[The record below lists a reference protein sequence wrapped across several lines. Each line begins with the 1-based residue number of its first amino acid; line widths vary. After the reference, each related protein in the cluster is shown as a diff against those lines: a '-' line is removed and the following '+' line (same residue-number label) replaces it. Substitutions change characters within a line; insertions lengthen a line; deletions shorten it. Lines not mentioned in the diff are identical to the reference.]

1 MDDTDDTL
9 QLGVNLQ
16 AMVDEFEKMLQV
28 LSADMNE
35 SIKSRALSRSVG
47 LAKAAG
53 CDVQQINGDT
63 VVVRTRDG
71 ERVLINVDEY
81 GNVMLKKVD

>member
-1 MDDTDDTL
+1 MGDTP
-9 QLGVNLQ
+9 QLGVDLQ
-16 AMVDEFEKMLQV
+16 AMVDEFEMMLQL

-35 SIKSRALSRSVG
+35 SIKSRAISHAVG
-47 LAKAAG
+47 LAKAAD